1 MKLFSPTKKFIKNT
15 NLFEFEKY
23 ILKKY
28 EIKFKNYF
36 NLWNWSNKYSEK
48 FWLLILEYFKIEFK
62 LKGRQQVL
70 KKNKFFFKN
79 QFFSNYSI
87 NYFCLIE
94 NNQSSDLAIHFIGE
108 NNFEKISYKELNLR
122 VNALSSF
129 IFL

>member
-79 QFFSNYSI
+79 QFFSN
-87 NYFCLIE
+87 
-94 NNQSSDLAIHFIGE
+94 
-108 NNFEKISYKELNLR
+108 
-122 VNALSSF
+122 
-129 IFL
+129 